1 MSFGGKKNSSY
12 TEKLLQI
19 LFRTRWDMQ
28 DEVIKH
34 SHCHAALRCT
44 AALEQMVASTKA
56 ETRAPSRLFVLR
68 VNNPNRNLPTGSS
81 CHGTSGSTTE
91 LQMKCVSRVLKY
103 LRKIKENKN
112 GNTHSK
118 PGILLLIL
126 NLLSLDRACRSTH
139 GTSEIPVLA
148 EIYQVGVQN
157 HIQVIADPG
166 NLSPRVSDDMSG
178 SHRLSESYSTCLK
191 TLFFLKVW
199 VLQQLAVYVLT

>member
-1 MSFGGKKNSSY
+1 
-12 TEKLLQI
+12 
-19 LFRTRWDMQ
+19 MQ
-28 DEVIKH
+28 HEVIKH

-44 AALEQMVASTKA
+44 AAPEQMVASTKA

-81 CHGTSGSTTE
+81 CHGTSGSITE

-126 NLLSLDRACRSTH
+126 NLLSLDPSLQIHTRNFWNSGSCGNISGWCTEPHTSNSRSWK
-139 GTSEIPVLA
+139 PVA
-148 EIYQVGVQN
+148 SC
-157 HIQVIADPG
+157 P
-166 NLSPRVSDDMSG
+166 DDMSG

-199 VLQQLAVYVLT
+199 VLQQLAVYALT